1 MHGGGDGDGDGYGD
15 GDNTFMKKQ
24 VLWSFIFYQVL
35 PQEEVQDLLAQNQDE
50 NIRNDWVLINMER

>member
-1 MHGGGDGDGDGYGD
+1 MHGDGDCDGDGD

-24 VLWSFIFYQVL
+24 VLGSFICYQVL

-50 NIRNDWVLINMER
+50 TIWNDRVLINMER